1 MLRCHWC
8 TKLIGSKTI
17 SLEEMQVIL
26 CKRHNIIKTNENYA
40 MFYCI
45 ICEYTQKT
53 KKNKKGEEEEEEEE
67 EERKK
72 VFKNQIYFCQ
82 DYHFVIVVVV
92 GKEKLLNLDICLYIL
107 LDIVMSYFT
116 LSFSHNTFYAI
127 DCCL

>member
-53 KKNKKGEEEEEEEE
+53 KKKK
-67 EERKK
+67 
-72 VFKNQIYFCQ
+72 
-82 DYHFVIVVVV
+82 
-92 GKEKLLNLDICLYIL
+92 KEKKKKKKKKKKKES
-107 LDIVMSYFT
+107 V
-116 LSFSHNTFYAI
+116 
-127 DCCL
+127 